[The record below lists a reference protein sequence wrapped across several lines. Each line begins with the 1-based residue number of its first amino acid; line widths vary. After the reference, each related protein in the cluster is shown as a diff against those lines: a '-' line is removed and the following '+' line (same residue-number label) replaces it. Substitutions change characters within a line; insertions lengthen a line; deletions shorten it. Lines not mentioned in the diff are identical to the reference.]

1 MPIYVEKMMEE
12 KDRMM
17 EYDSLIDVCVKEGV
31 GSHFKNWKMD
41 KLKAVVDHHSSAFE
55 QKGVAL
61 FLSLKSEY
69 VSHGQHGGHYKY
81 FCWLEFLDSSLP
93 NSYCYASAASEM
105 VPPTVRRV
113 SFRKTE
119 LILYKAW
126 VYYLLSELSSCC
138 FHD

>member
-1 MPIYVEKMMEE
+1 MAIYVEKMMEE
-12 KDRMM
+12 KDLMM

-41 KLKAVVDHHSSAFE
+41 KLKGVVDHHSSAFE
-55 QKGVAL
+55 QKGVAM

-69 VSHGQHGGHYKY
+69 VSHGQHGGHYEY
-81 FCWLEFLDSSLP
+81 FHCLEFLDSSLP
-93 NSYCYASAASEM
+93 NWLLCIRSEM
-105 VPPTVRRV
+105 RPPTVRRV